1 MSVDPRIR
9 REGRPI
15 PSILGAVA
23 VHRGRLLRFPAFE
36 LETEDGWRVGM
47 GRFSALNIYFGWGQR
62 LDLPW
67 GTRWRLTA
75 VEQGSLLR
83 PVVINEA
90 RQRLAMAAAGIGNYG
105 INGRDYAYT
114 LNPAETRLGRARR
127 WDLFAGE
134 ERAARFTRRPFGAWC
149 EHPLPLPAVLL
160 GLLLTR
166 LSVPGEGEMHL
177 PEMRWG

>member
-1 MSVDPRIR
+1 MA
-9 REGRPI
+9 GRPTPLI
-15 PSILGAVA
+15 VGPVA
-23 VHRGRLLRFPAFE
+23 VHRARLLGFPAFE
-36 LETEDGWRVGM
+36 LRAEVGLQVAM
-47 GRFSALNIYFGWGQR
+47 GRYSALNIYFGRGQR

-67 GTRWRLTA
+67 GARWRLTA
-75 VEQGSLLR
+75 AEQGSTLR

-90 RQRLAMAAAGIGNYG
+90 RQRMAMAAASIGNYG

-114 LNPAETRLGRARR
+114 LNPAEARLGRPGR

-134 ERAARFTRRPFGAWC
+134 DRAARFTRRPFGAVC
-149 EHPLPLPAVLL
+149 EQPLPLPAVLL

-166 LSVPGEGEMHL
+166 LAIPGEGDTHL